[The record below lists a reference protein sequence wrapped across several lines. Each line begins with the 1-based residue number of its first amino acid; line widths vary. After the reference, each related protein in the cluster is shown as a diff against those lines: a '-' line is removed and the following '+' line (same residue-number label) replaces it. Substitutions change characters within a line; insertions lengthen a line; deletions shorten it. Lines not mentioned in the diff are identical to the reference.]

1 MISQGGK
8 SILQR
13 KMFQMFL
20 GGQLRRDIA
29 AEEGETDSMANKE
42 KADSKRETGEY
53 IADFFC
59 NEQKLVVELDGPV
72 HDERP
77 QAKKDKARDAY
88 LQSVG
93 MTVLRFRNEDFLAD
107 PEQTLQQIVSTAYL
121 PSPLGRGAGGEGP
134 GSRYADIPGFCR
146 SATLDDIRKHGH
158 VLTPGRYV
166 GSEAVEDDGEPF
178 EQKMTRLTATLQE
191 QQAEAVKLDIAIAA
205 NLKELGYGR

>member
-1 MISQGGK
+1 
-8 SILQR
+8 
-13 KMFQMFL
+13 MFQMFL